1 MMKQVKLEM
10 QTRLDK
16 ITDETSDKFLKEIK
30 EDFANIDFG
39 IIEERL
45 KTKYMQEGHSVMILD
60 GRKGIRIIVDHDE
73 NEEQSEINCKTEIKI
88 FEKMKVTEHIIGKKV
103 YSYVIQPEKEFYQ
116 ELEKIPNS
124 EWEKMSVTRTI
135 SQDILGEI
143 EKTATNI
150 GFTLEEI
157 LQLMAKFKSIP
168 DAYVHLGYESVRSRS
183 SRSHWIT
190 ALDFLKAHYY
200 LDHTTPHRYSPV
212 V

>member
-1 MMKQVKLEM
+1 M
-10 QTRLDK
+10 QTHLDK

-30 EDFANIDFG
+30 EDYSNIDFG

-45 KTKYMQEGHSVMILD
+45 KTKYMQDGHSVMILD
-60 GRKGIRIIVDHDE
+60 GRKGIRIIVDHGG

-88 FEKMKVTEHIIGKKV
+88 FEKCDMKITEYIIRKKV

-116 ELEKIPNS
+116 ELEKIPDS

-150 GFTLEEI
+150 GFTREKI
-157 LQLMAKFKSIP
+157 LQLMAENTYIVELRSKMKKS
-168 DAYVHLGYESVRSRS
+168 S
-183 SRSHWIT
+183 
-190 ALDFLKAHYY
+190 
-200 LDHTTPHRYSPV
+200 
-212 V
+212 